1 VLTALVESAA
11 AETIDG
17 RLTIT
22 VTATATAAEK
32 P

>member
-11 AETIDG
+11 AETVEG

-22 VTATATAAEK
+22 VSSSATTAEK
-32 P
+32 A